1 MKLLLTALL
10 LLSTPLLAQTPRGQ
24 TARKYNC
31 DADHYALG
39 RPTTEEIQRR
49 FGTKTVPAVEYHAC
63 KSADTVKVASEGGAI
78 DDMEINQ
85 QFVTTF
91 LALTSR
97 IEALEEHLASE
108 TARID
113 GNLQRLNDKL
123 STVNVRPAYVQPAQQ
138 YTPPTVTVPNYN
150 APQPGI
156 KSIESTEGKMK

>member
-1 MKLLLTALL
+1 MKLLLITLL
-10 LLSTPLLAQTPRGQ
+10 LLSTPLLAQGRQ
-24 TARKYNC
+24 QVNC
-31 DADHYALG
+31 DADRYALG

-78 DDMEINQ
+78 DDLEINQ

-123 STVNVRPAYVQPAQQ
+123 STVNVRPVYAQPAQQ
-138 YTPPTVTVPNYN
+138 YTPPTVTVPNYGTSPN
-150 APQPGI
+150 PQPAT
-156 KSIESTEGKMK
+156 KPIENMEGKIK